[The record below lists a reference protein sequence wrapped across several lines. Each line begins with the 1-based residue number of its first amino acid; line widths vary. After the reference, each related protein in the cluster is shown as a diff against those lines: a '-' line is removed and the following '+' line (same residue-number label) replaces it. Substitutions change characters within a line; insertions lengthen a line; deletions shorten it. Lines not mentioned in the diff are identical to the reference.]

1 MVQLWMVRSN
11 GGDLVPTF
19 LEKSIVSISLCSDV
33 DFTGAKK
40 EDFRRALNQ
49 EYPSSLKS
57 VPTWVG
63 ICENFVNKMS
73 INDYVLTYDS
83 VLRVYYLGVIT
94 GVYKYNPNLTDSL
107 LVDEN
112 QKINACT

>member
-19 LEKSIVSISLCSDV
+19 LEKSIVSIGLCSDV

-57 VPTWVG
+57 VPIWVG
-63 ICENFVNKMS
+63 FFDKFVNKMAQ
-73 INDYVLTYDS
+73 NDYVITYDS
-83 VLRVYYLGVIT
+83 TLSQYHLGVINRRLC
-94 GVYKYNPNLTDSL
+94 V
-107 LVDEN
+107 
-112 QKINACT
+112 